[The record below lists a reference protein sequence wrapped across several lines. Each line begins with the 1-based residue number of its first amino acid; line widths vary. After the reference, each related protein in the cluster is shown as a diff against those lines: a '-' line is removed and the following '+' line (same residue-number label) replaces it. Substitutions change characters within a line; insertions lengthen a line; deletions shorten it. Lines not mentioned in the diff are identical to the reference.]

1 VTALQNGRPAARR
14 KPAAL
19 YRGLDVAAVR
29 VPAFPIEFYEHVCA
43 ASRNSPSA
51 DELLADPRVRFALDT
66 ASPDLVRALET
77 TGRGQQQRDRAQ
89 RKFRRYLVRMSTRT
103 TPFAALAGVGLAT
116 FGSETTLRL
125 DETRTRYHQQLDL
138 PWLLRFVHE
147 VESDPAAF
155 RQLRLWSN
163 PATIVRGGRAYIRE
177 TSALVER
184 AEGLATVSIRASP
197 VIVRALGAART
208 LIGFDALV
216 ALLGSGGNV
225 SPEKVE
231 ALLVELWLQGFLFT
245 ELRPPLTAGDPAH
258 YVARKL
264 HEIDGASEYIARLE
278 HALSGAPHPD
288 VGRTLLHV
296 ESILALSG
304 TVNSAVRDEAARAA
318 ELLLSLSQR
327 PSGPPHLDAYRRAF
341 VERYGPDREV
351 SLLELIDPEFGLG
364 LPAGYDGKV
373 ASASE
378 DPPPGARRRRETLF
392 ELAKTAREQRV
403 LEVTLDGAL
412 LARLR
417 SYDLDAT
424 TAPPSLEISLFV
436 VAASARELD
445 QGHFTVVVGP
455 NVGAMESGRSLG
467 RFTEGL
473 GIAGVDASRAAAQA
487 TTDAVPE
494 ACCVELSY
502 LPRKLALANI
512 LQRCSMRPEEIVV
525 GVSPGV
531 SAHDAIKLDDLL
543 VSVRGGRFS
552 LRTPHRARRIH
563 VCSGHM
569 GNPAFAPSVC
579 RFLTELSQDGAPIM
593 TDFGWGTAAMLDFL
607 PRVRVDRIVLSP
619 AKWRIHRGT
628 VSRAFILSDAAAFRS
643 SLDRWRAEWNAPRYV
658 HLTEGDNRL
667 LLDLEHDADTEDL
680 RIELARLAED
690 DAVILEEVY
699 PGLDEHWLEGAG
711 GRFATELIV
720 SLVRNASTR
729 SAAQL
734 RQSESVPSRAS
745 RLKAPGSDWLY
756 LKLYAPPSL
765 HDDLIRG
772 PLCELAR
779 AALQGGLAD
788 RWFFIRYADPEPH
801 LRLRFHGP
809 PAALWPRL
817 LGDILTWSQGLVDN
831 DLVSRFSLETY
842 EREIE
847 RYGGE
852 DAVDEAETL
861 FCADS
866 EAVAGALGLL
876 SRSPLRREELAVRGL
891 DVLFAS
897 LGCSRA
903 RRRQLLLAS
912 AARKEAGPVYRERR
926 GIILAALDDT
936 GNAASPAIVA
946 VGNKLEQL
954 HLHDRLTLAP
964 DAIYRSF
971 AHMHCNRLGLN
982 AEAER
987 LAYGL
992 LVRAYETLQAKEA
1005 AR

>member
-1 VTALQNGRPAARR
+1 MTALHNGRPAARR

-29 VPAFPIEFYEHVCA
+29 APAFPIEFYENVCA
-43 ASRNSPSA
+43 AARNPHNA
-51 DELLADPRVRFALDT
+51 DELLADPRIRFALDT
-66 ASPDLVRALET
+66 ASPDLVRALEA
-77 TGRGQQQRDRAQ
+77 TGRGQQRRDRAQ
-89 RKFRRYLVRMSTRT
+89 RKLRRYLVRMSTRT
-103 TPFAALAGVGLAT
+103 TPFAALAGAGLAR

-125 DETRTRYHQQLDL
+125 DETRTRYHQQLDV

-147 VESDPAAF
+147 VESDRAAF

-184 AEGLATVSIRASP
+184 AEGLATVSVRASP
-197 VIVRALGAART
+197 VIVRALRATRT
-208 LIGFDALV
+208 PVAFDALV
-216 ALLGSGGNV
+216 SLLGSDGNV
-225 SPEKVE
+225 PPEKVE
-231 ALLVELWLQGFLFT
+231 ALLVELWRQGFLFT
-245 ELRPPLTAGDPAH
+245 ELRPPLTAGDPAR

-264 HEIDGASEYIARLE
+264 REIDGANEYAARLE
-278 HALSGAPHPD
+278 HALSGTPD
-288 VGRTLLHV
+288 PGVGRTLLHV

-304 TVNSAVRDEAARAA
+304 TVNSAIGDEAARAA
-318 ELLLSLSQR
+318 ELLLALSQR
-327 PSGPPHLDAYRRAF
+327 PSGPPHLETYRRAF

-364 LPAGYDGKV
+364 LPAGYDEKR
-373 ASASE
+373 ASAPE
-378 DPPPGARRRRETLF
+378 DPLPGARRRREALV
-392 ELAKTAREQRV
+392 ELAKRAREEGL
-403 LEVTLDGAL
+403 LEVTLDDAL

-417 SYDLDAT
+417 SYDLDAS

-436 VAASARELD
+436 AAASARELD

-467 RFTEGL
+467 RFTEAL
-473 GIAGVDASRAAAQA
+473 GIAGVDAYRAAAQA
-487 TTDAVPE
+487 TTDAIPD

-512 LQRCSMRPEEIVV
+512 LQRCSIRPEEIVF

-531 SAHDAIKLDDLL
+531 STHDAIKLDDLL

-552 LRTPHRARRIH
+552 LRTPHRTRRIH

-569 GNPAFAPSVC
+569 ANPAFAPSVC
-579 RFLTELSQDGAPIM
+579 RLLTELSQDGSPIM

-607 PRVRVDRIVLSP
+607 PRVRVGRVVLST
-619 AKWRIHRGT
+619 ARWRIHRGT
-628 VSRAFILSDAAAFRS
+628 VTRAFVLSDAATFRS
-643 SLDRWRAEWNAPRYV
+643 SLDRWRAEWNVPRYV

-680 RIELARLAED
+680 RIELTRLADD

-699 PGLDEHWLEGAG
+699 PALDEHWLPGAG

-720 SLVRNASTR
+720 SLVRNASAPN
-729 SAAQL
+729 AAQL
-734 RQSESVPSRAS
+734 PLPASVPSRAL
-745 RLKAPGSDWLY
+745 RLKPPGSDWLY

-765 HDDLIRG
+765 QDDLVRG
-772 PLCELAR
+772 PVRELAR
-779 AALQGGLAD
+779 AALRDGLAD

-801 LRLRFHGP
+801 LRLRFRGT
-809 PAALWPRL
+809 PAALWQRL
-817 LGDILTWSQGLVDN
+817 LGDVLAWAQRLVDN
-831 DLVSRFSLETY
+831 DLALRFSLDTY

-852 DAVDEAETL
+852 DAVDDAEAL
-861 FCADS
+861 FYADS
-866 EAVAGALGLL
+866 EAVADVLGVLP
-876 SRSPLRREELAVRGL
+876 RSSLRREELAVRGL
-891 DVLFAS
+891 DALFAS

-903 RRRQLLLAS
+903 RRRTLLLAG

-926 GIILAALDDT
+926 DIILQALDDPR
-936 GNAASPAIVA
+936 GAASATIVA

-954 HLHDRLTLAP
+954 HSHERLTPAP

-992 LVRAYETLQAKEA
+992 LVRAYDTLQAKEA